1 MEILKKYLHELHQ
14 KNAVGEKKK
23 EDLLQQERLKQRM
36 EEELKTKDEEQD

>member
-1 MEILKKYLHELHQ
+1 MEILKKYLDELHQ

-36 EEELKTKDEEQD
+36 KEELKTKNEEED